1 MAAKRRKARRV
12 LLVLAGFL
20 LLLAVGLWLG
30 LYLEGVVAQHSAQQM
45 LVEYQQSIDSSTPPQ
60 DEAGAAGSADHPA
73 QTTAADPAP
82 QYIDG
87 YQIIGILTLERTAQ
101 TMPVISETN
110 DDALKVSLCWFA
122 GAFPGETG
130 NMVITGHNYA
140 NGAHFGRLDKL
151 TVGDI
156 VTMSVPN
163 ATYDYEVYAT
173 EIIRPDQPEKLNEVA
188 GDTELTLL
196 TCTSRGNRRLVV
208 RCKPVA

>member
-1 MAAKRRKARRV
+1 MAARRRKARLRRV
-12 LLVLAGFL
+12 LLVSAGLL

-30 LYLEGVVAQHSAQQM
+30 LYLEGVVAQHSAQQL
-45 LVEYQQSIDSSTPPQ
+45 LVQYQQSIDSNTPPQ
-60 DEAGAAGSADHPA
+60 GEAGAAGSDHPA
-73 QTTAADPAP
+73 QTTADPAP

-110 DDALKVSLCWFA
+110 DDALKVSVCWFA

-140 NGAHFGRLDKL
+140 SGAHFGRLDKL
-151 TVGDI
+151 TVGDR
-156 VTMSVPN
+156 VTMTVPN

-173 EIIRPDQPEKLNEVA
+173 EIIQPDQPEKLNEVA

-196 TCTSRGNRRLVV
+196 TCTSHGNRRLVV